1 MFKYKHR
8 SKSNKSYP
16 KNPKNKN
23 AKLKK
28 TKKEV
33 NLKVNNSKELIGKT
47 NTKTINSN
55 ISNSNSNNSSLSK
68 NKSFKK
74 KEKEKTE
81 QKNKNPE
88 KKINKELIKEQ
99 YKKIK
104 DFLIPIIKEQNA
116 KELVACYDKMKKD
129 KKKFVT
135 KNKIVSL
142 RNKPILEY
150 SFVTGVSRNKLK
162 IPLFQILYP
171 KQYKNHLDK
180 KSRERTPINNRLCR
194 NISSSNINNYNIS
207 ESKALKNSTL
217 KMLSKET
224 IQNNNISSQLNPN
237 LVNTNNI
244 INNSTNTRSNNN
256 NKNNNANNNNNN
268 ISVNINDKN
277 TNQNNN
283 IEKKNS
289 IKNNSNINIKR
300 TKTPPLYLRLNE
312 VKQQHD
318 EEIERLRKKYE
329 INYKNNKTENRKNEN
344 DNTTS
349 DLNETS
355 SDLITKEKNQK
366 DFKKWYDYEKTW
378 VKMKDMKLNIIK
390 SELEENKICM
400 NLHNKKQETFKPKIN
415 KNSDILIANKY
426 NDNFYERLIDYQ
438 INKENKA
445 KMLKKRYEPKF
456 KPFVNVNYNINKEY
470 YLYMKYDQKK
480 INNDLNEFINKN

>member
-8 SKSNKSYP
+8 FKSNKSYP

-23 AKLKK
+23 AKLNK

-33 NLKVNNSKELIGKT
+33 NLKVNNNNHLIGKT
-47 NTKTINSN
+47 TTKSINSN
-55 ISNSNSNNSSLSK
+55 ISNSSSNNSSLSK
-68 NKSFKK
+68 NKSSKQ
-74 KEKEKTE
+74 KEKENSE
-81 QKNKNPE
+81 SKNKESE

-99 YKKIK
+99 YKIIK
-104 DFLIPIIKEQNA
+104 DFLIPILKEQNA

-129 KKKFVT
+129 KKKIMT

-180 KSRERTPINNRLCR
+180 KSRERTTINNRPCR
-194 NISSSNINNYNIS
+194 NISSSNNNYNIS

-224 IQNNNISSQLNPN
+224 MQNNNISNQMNPN
-237 LVNTNNI
+237 VVNTNNI
-244 INNSTNTRSNNN
+244 INNNTNTKSNNN
-256 NKNNNANNNNNN
+256 INNNNINNN
-268 ISVNINDKN
+268 ISVNINNKN

-283 IEKKNS
+283 IEKKTS
-289 IKNNSNINIKR
+289 IKNSSNINIKR
-300 TKTPPLYLRLNE
+300 AKTPPLYLRLNE
-312 VKQQHD
+312 VKQQHN

-329 INYKNNKTENRKNEN
+329 INFKNNKTENRKSEN

-355 SDLITKEKNQK
+355 SDIITKEKNLK
-366 DFKKWYDYEKTW
+366 NFEKWYNYEKTW

-390 SELEENKICM
+390 SEIEENKICM

-415 KNSDILIANKY
+415 KNSEILVANKY

-456 KPFVNVNYNINKEY
+456 KPYVNVNYNINKEY
-470 YLYMKYDQKK
+470 YLYMNYDQKK
-480 INNDLNEFINKN
+480 INKDLNEFINKN